1 MKNKKIV
8 VGLVGGLSI
17 FLINPYPN
25 KITPQVKPKHYH
37 PKVTFDQVAPKK
49 TIEQPLLN
57 SGEYADSELSNE
69 DYQDWVN
76 SNPVTRSIN
85 QAYQASDHYQEG
97 LDKWR
102 ETKGKAFTADQ
113 YLATDRSTQSY
124 ARWWGTRPQKLHE
137 HWQKSGHFK
146 GRLAAF
152 QEDHDLSTTDQYADS
167 ELSDASYERWRKLG
181 PYAPGLAD
189 LYRNQPTYQDP
200 GYNTWRLT
208 RTNPLKTAYEAT
220 GTEENGFLGVV
231 NTWFTA
237 NMGLIDTKIEWL
249 NSAASGPAAAAW
261 WAENAPT
268 VAQQKE
274 LWENSD
280 HFFAVARETTSAQ
293 SYANN
298 NLANFKTFLRGNLFN
313 ETPMSYDVT
322 LHGDVVV
329 RSERGNIRDFLAAA
343 LLDIGGEAYAYTELL
358 ADVRDR
364 SEAARNRYRNKWNE
378 LISDSDD
385 DGDLLSDLIILF
397 EEIHSESSLVDS
409 NYNIYAK
416 AQLKLEANED
426 AYDDA
431 FEEWDNN
438 DGQKTLWNSLGN
450 VTDAAYEA
458 FKKTTYKE
466 TNSGDRIAVYN
477 AGLDAWSTTRT
488 NGWETYQASEDYE
501 DVSFTRSFQ
510 KELDVWTRTKANG
523 LPAYKT
529 SKFLAHDYKQYI
541 TEQYLASAAATRDY
555 QTWGARKA
563 NGGKIYT
570 QSAQSKE
577 DIKAWR
583 GELYPSQPD
592 YITNKKEWLR
602 TKANGVNDYK
612 VSTELVEDF
621 IEYLDEYNARVTE
634 FYKGQEGVSAEQY
647 QQVCQG
653 NCNVAYNQYQDDE
666 SAWNT
671 KFIANYADDYFDTH
685 TTNDLFTR
693 AELSAW
699 QTKVAGLSDTEKKDA
714 TWRLFD
720 DKIKTLESQIKQ
732 RTKVS
737 YQEWLET
744 NDLTYR
750 QWLTSKLNDEPE
762 YLIDAWKDHLNGRR
776 DYVWEDFVDYA
787 VENQKLI
794 VEKRDIRYW
803 AINTPE
809 GRKVYEKYLKAK
821 VNKEGETAQKEWVKL
836 LNGVIKS
843 GTLTESKN
851 AIGKFKAKYPYWY
864 NYVASGKNESLRPHW
879 EQYLKRTHPEWNTS
893 EKWSNLHPQEFLTWR
908 DNLAS
913 NPKRYELW
921 QGSRKYNREY
931 KEFVRT
937 STNPAVRSKDTLDK
951 YIAHADNAAHF
962 NNWVSISKS
971 HLERY
976 HYFLRSQ
983 ATRTRIRATYSY
995 DSWLRDDEFSYFDL
1009 FLNSLR
1015 DKTRIKAPISFD
1027 ASTRSTRKPAISFNK
1042 FSTVSYTLY
1051 RLMREL
1057 DGGSYQ
1063 WKTIYQDYYDY
1074 LDGKSDRYFKKWIE
1088 FLNKL
1093 KRNQIP
1099 AHVVNQLHRFIKLQ
1113 HDHSSSTVND
1123 SSYLEWALNKYQA
1136 TRDSVSDFNTFD
1148 GVANRLAS
1156 YKDWYKKDTRVA
1168 QNHIAFLRTRFEGST
1183 GHDALFRR
1191 WLRSEATFLHDITD
1205 EGALPVGQT
1214 KYIAFLRNQYL
1225 NHDTYG
1231 DSDDRHGDD
1240 TALWKK
1246 TNLWKRDWN
1255 QILLT
1260 IDSTKKAKQLMAI
1273 EDVIAKDYS
1282 WSKNFGFFKS
1292 VEALFEYNKW
1302 VDPDAKPLTEQDFIN
1317 SPFGKKELQKLYK
1330 ILLNPTPTWQAVV
1343 DDHKKA
1349 TSQAYLNYLLHPR
1362 QLKQKALRGKA
1373 ISHSLWLSKHQF
1385 EKAEAL
1391 IKSYKIDERHGV
1403 NRNIADLY
1411 RRDYIYNTLLWI
1423 RQNHK
1428 RYRDYVASY
1437 DAFVASEKA
1446 KDYYLED

>member
-124 ARWWGTRPQKLHE
+124 ARWWGTRPQKLHQ

-152 QEDHDLSTTDQYADS
+152 QRGHDLSTTDQYADS

-189 LYRNQPTYQDP
+189 LYRGQASYRDP
-200 GYNTWRLT
+200 NYNTWRAT
-208 RTNPLKTAYEAT
+208 RPNILKTAWEST
-220 GTEENGFLGVV
+220 GTGPNQYLGVV
-231 NTWFTA
+231 NTWFTT
-237 NMGLIDTKIEWL
+237 NMPTLDTKEEWAVSTGAEVYA
-249 NSAASGPAAAAW
+249 NAW
-261 WAENAPT
+261 YAVNAPT
-268 VAQQKE
+268 AEEKQDIWETRPNFLTVAK
-274 LWENSD
+274 D
-280 HFFAVARETTSAQ
+280 HTSANT
-293 SYANN
+293 YAT
-298 NLANFKTFLRGNLFN
+298 ARATTDNFKQFFRDNLFN
-313 ETPMSYDVT
+313 TQDIEDFSIN
-322 LHGDVVV
+322 V
-329 RSERGNIRDFLAAA
+329 RG
-343 LLDIGGEAYAYTELL
+343 LDIDFSGTVRQALWDLFRQINDGRWDYAGSNTDY
-358 ADVRDR
+358 
-364 SEAARNRYRNKWNE
+364 N
-378 LISDSDD
+378 SDD
-385 DGDLLSDLIILF
+385 DDDREAYGRRWEGLLTAINTRD
-397 EEIHSESSLVDS
+397 EIRAQVIGFYSGLLASSSLEDDH
-409 NYNIYAK
+409 YNTYAK
-416 AQLKLEANED
+416 AQYKLAANSD
-426 AYDDA
+426 AYDTA
-431 FEEWDNN
+431 FEAWLGSRDLRAYWA
-438 DGQKTLWNSLGN
+438 TLPS
-450 VTDAAYEA
+450 VDADYTR
-458 FKKTTYKE
+458 FKKSTYK
-466 TNSGDRIAVYN
+466 TMNSGDRITVYN
-477 AGLDAWSTTRT
+477 AGLDAWSATQA
-488 NGWETYQASEDYE
+488 NGWSAYQASEDYE

-983 ATRTRIRATYSY
+983 ATRTKIRATYSY

-1113 HDHSSSTVND
+1113 HDNSSSTVND

-1136 TRDSVSDFNTFD
+1136 TTAAVRDFNTFD
-1148 GVANRLAS
+1148 GAANRLAS

-1343 DDHKKA
+1343 DDHKKV